1 VAETDWRSELQS
13 FQRGVEAD
21 TRQTAAEARAAS
33 LEAVHTLG
41 ALGALGGLEGG
52 LEGLGPARARA
63 RAGEGPGRPGGAG
76 EPTPGAADGLNAAR
90 VAESIT
96 QARARLAA
104 VVRLACFIKLV
115 GREERLVAQPRV
127 PCARCACPKP
137 ASLPKVAQSERG

>member
-1 VAETDWRSELQS
+1 VAETDWRSELQT

-52 LEGLGPARARA
+52 LEGLGPGRARA
-63 RAGEGPGRPGGAG
+63 RAGGAPRGPGAAG
-76 EPTPGAADGLNAAR
+76 EPAPGAADGLNAAR

-104 VVRLACFIKLV
+104 A
-115 GREERLVAQPRV
+115 VAR
-127 PCARCACPKP
+127 ARNVASVKTGGWVCQSRSTRASCACPGLANAP
-137 ASLPKVAQSERG
+137 NQHFPNGAA

>member
-41 ALGALGGLEGG
+41 ALGALG
-52 LEGLGPARARA
+52 ARARA
-63 RAGEGPGRPGGAG
+63 DEGPGRPGGAV